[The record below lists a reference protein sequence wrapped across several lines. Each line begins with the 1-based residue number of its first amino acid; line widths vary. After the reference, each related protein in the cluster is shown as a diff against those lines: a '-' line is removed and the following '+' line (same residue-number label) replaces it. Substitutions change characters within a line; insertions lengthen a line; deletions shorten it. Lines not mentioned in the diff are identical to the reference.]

1 MGALAPPKKNL
12 AAPGTPKNINKL
24 QIITM
29 LADPGP
35 PKNMNKLQIWRTRA
49 PPGTYMYD
57 AYKYSALIFTR

>member
-1 MGALAPPKKNL
+1 
-12 AAPGTPKNINKL
+12 
-24 QIITM
+24 M